1 MPIIQVKGVA
11 NPINFP
17 DDMDISDIREVLR
30 NKFTQRAISGES
42 DILSPQPDTIKSFE
56 PSLADKI
63 GSGIA
68 SGLTGTGLISD
79 NYRAQQIGK
88 NVSALA
94 ELLPG
99 IGDAT
104 AGDEFG
110 RAVAQGDKFG
120 MAMAGLGVI
129 PVAGDLAKSAL
140 KVKFP
145 DFKIGLSENADNIIL
160 DKIVVP
166 DELRGSGKGTEF
178 MVNLIADA
186 DRKGKS
192 IGLTPSSDFGG
203 NKKRLTE
210 FYKRFGFVENK
221 GKNKDFTVNES
232 MIRAAREIPIA
243 NTNQSLP
250 IDVTVNKR
258 TGDIKIE
265 SENGKVLGSVNGDS
279 FVIGGANIKDKTKRG
294 KGEGKKLYL
303 ATIDEAKKR
312 NLKNLVSDESVTPDA
327 ARVWESLKKEGLPV
341 VKNKNARFIDD
352 KNGGFWAVDNDLPVY
367 TIKLDPNN

>member
-99 IGDAT
+99 VGDAT

-120 MAMAGLGVI
+120 MAMAGLGAI
-129 PVAGDLAKSAL
+129 PVAGDLAK
-140 KVKFP
+140 
-145 DFKIGLSENADNIIL
+145 
-160 DKIVVP
+160 
-166 DELRGSGKGTEF
+166 KG
-178 MVNLIADA
+178 
-186 DRKGKS
+186 
-192 IGLTPSSDFGG
+192 
-203 NKKRLTE
+203 
-210 FYKRFGFVENK
+210 
-221 GKNKDFTVNES
+221 
-232 MIRAAREIPIA
+232 
-243 NTNQSLP
+243 
-250 IDVTVNKR
+250 
-258 TGDIKIE
+258 
-265 SENGKVLGSVNGDS
+265 
-279 FVIGGANIKDKTKRG
+279 
-294 KGEGKKLYL
+294 
-303 ATIDEAKKR
+303 
-312 NLKNLVSDESVTPDA
+312 
-327 ARVWESLKKEGLPV
+327 
-341 VKNKNARFIDD
+341 
-352 KNGGFWAVDNDLPVY
+352 
-367 TIKLDPNN
+367 IKLTIIIFG